1 MPERLARPVLSARA
15 VVAVV
20 FVGTLVLARHR
31 LLTFDE
37 AYYLAAAR
45 DLFVRG
51 APPLADHPPL
61 LLLLLSGFDRLPL
74 PLEVRVRLVPA
85 LLAAG
90 TALLLGAL
98 AQATGGDARRAT
110 ILGSVGVLPVLGGLV
125 ATPDAPLLLGVTLL
139 LLGAAQ
145 RRAGLAGLG
154 AFVAGA
160 SKVSGVLAALLVAL
174 ELARRDRRVALAL
187 TAGALLTLPLG
198 LRSLVLQTAHV
209 AGRGPLVSAPVL
221 GAPLALVAWA
231 TAVGLLVGPALLLRV
246 HQVSAVPGGVT
257 LTLALV
263 GALVASALVS
273 GRAPEVGWIGPV
285 LPVWIALAARPPWSR
300 VALASYV
307 APTVVGA
314 LLWLAPRGPFEG
326 RAPTRHAP
334 TWPVAPPYG
343 LAAWTRIYGNN
354 PP

>member
-1 MPERLARPVLSARA
+1 MPERPARPVLSARA
-15 VVAVV
+15 VVALV

-37 AYYLAAAR
+37 AYYLTRAR

-61 LLLLLSGFDRLPL
+61 LLLGLFGADRLPL
-74 PLEVRVRLVPA
+74 PLELRVRLVPA

-90 TALLLGAL
+90 TAFLLGAL
-98 AQATGGDARRAT
+98 SRATGGDARRAT
-110 ILGSVGVLPVLGGLV
+110 ILGSVGVLPVLGGLI
-125 ATPDAPLLLGVTLL
+125 ATPDAPLLFGVTLL

-145 RRAGLAGLG
+145 GRAGLAGLG
-154 AFVAGA
+154 ALVAGA

-187 TAGALLTLPLG
+187 AGGALLTLPLG
-198 LRSLVLQTAHV
+198 LRSLMLQAAHV
-209 AGRGPLVSAPVL
+209 AGRGPLVSAPAL
-221 GAPLALVAWA
+221 GAPVALGAWA
-231 TAVGLLVGPALLLRV
+231 AAVFFLVGPALLLRV
-246 HQVSAVPGGVT
+246 RQVSTIPGGVS
-257 LTLALV
+257 LSVAVV

-285 LPVWIALAARPPWSR
+285 LPVWIALAARGPWSR
-300 VALASYV
+300 PALASYV
-307 APTVVGA
+307 APTVMGA

-334 TWPVAPPYG
+334 AWPVAPSYG
-343 LAAWTRIYGNN
+343 LAAWVHIYGNN